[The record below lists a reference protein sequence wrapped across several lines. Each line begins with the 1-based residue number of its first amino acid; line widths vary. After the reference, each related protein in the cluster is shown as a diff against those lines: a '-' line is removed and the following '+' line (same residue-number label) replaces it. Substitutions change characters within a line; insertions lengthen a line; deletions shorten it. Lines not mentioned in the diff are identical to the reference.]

1 MGFLTPRFVPGG
13 GFLYTM
19 IVPGGGFLPPSS
31 RVPGVCPGGGMVLD
45 EIDNCIMTQLKAELE
60 FVLRLVDRHCQ
71 GEVIQMMQQNKGNP
85 INCDMEA
92 NGDIG
97 YVVDVA
103 HAADVTYVG
112 NVTYKKL

>member
-45 EIDNCIMTQLKAELE
+45 EIDNCITCIVPQLSKCL
-60 FVLRLVDRHCQ
+60 
-71 GEVIQMMQQNKGNP
+71 KS
-85 INCDMEA
+85 EA
-92 NGDIG
+92 IWGD
-97 YVVDVA
+97 
-103 HAADVTYVG
+103 
-112 NVTYKKL
+112 

>member
-45 EIDNCIMTQLKAELE
+45 EIDNCIT
-60 FVLRLVDRHCQ
+60 VL
-71 GEVIQMMQQNKGNP
+71 
-85 INCDMEA
+85 
-92 NGDIG
+92 
-97 YVVDVA
+97 
-103 HAADVTYVG
+103 
-112 NVTYKKL
+112 